1 MKDGLMTIFAVLFI
15 LLVSISMGVVGYI
28 NGQKFGYSQALYEQ
42 AHPEVKKL
50 YTVTNKVEL
59 ELN

>member
-1 MKDGLMTIFAVLFI
+1 MKDRLVDIFVVLLI
-15 LLVSISMGVVGYI
+15 LIACISASVTGYI
-28 NGQKFGYSQALYEQ
+28 DGQKFGYSQALYEQ
-42 AHPEVKKL
+42 AHPEAKKL